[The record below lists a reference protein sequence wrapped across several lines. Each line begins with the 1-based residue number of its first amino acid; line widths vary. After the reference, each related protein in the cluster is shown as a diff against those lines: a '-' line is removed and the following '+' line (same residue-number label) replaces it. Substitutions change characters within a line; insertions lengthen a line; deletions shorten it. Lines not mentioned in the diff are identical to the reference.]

1 MTASSEIHPK
11 TVRGVTRIARSAKAA
26 SSLLA
31 TASTA
36 EKNAALVAIAEALRT
51 GTDRIVKANDAD
63 IAAGTESGMSEALLD
78 RLRLD
83 ADRIAAIADSVEA
96 IVDLADPVGN
106 VVVGRTLPNGIR
118 LSQTR
123 VPMGVIGA
131 IYEARPNVT
140 VDIAVLALKAG
151 NATVLRGGSAAQN
164 SNAELISVLRSAV
177 ESVGLPAD
185 TVNGI
190 DQYGRDGA
198 NVLMH
203 ARDFVDLLI
212 PRGGAELINMVVQES
227 IVPVIETGVGNVH
240 MFVDSTA
247 TVKTAVDL
255 VLNSKTHPA
264 QRLQL
269 PRDAARP

>member
-1 MTASSEIHPK
+1 
-11 TVRGVTRIARSAKAA
+11 
-26 SSLLA
+26 
-31 TASTA
+31 
-36 EKNAALVAIAEALRT
+36 AEALRT

-83 ADRIAAIADSVEA
+83 AERIAAIADSVEA

-106 VVVGRTLPNGIR
+106 VVVGRTLPTGIR

-140 VDIAVLALKAG
+140 VDIAVLALKSG

-164 SNAELISVLRSAV
+164 SNAELISVLRAAV
-177 ESVGLPAD
+177 ESVGLAAD

-190 DQYGRDGA
+190 GQYGRGGA
-198 NVLMH
+198 HVLMP
-203 ARDFVDLLI
+203 ARDFVGLLT

-227 IVPVIETGVGNVH
+227 LAPVIETGVGNVH

-247 TVKTAVDL
+247 TVKTAV
-255 VLNSKTHPA
+255 
-264 QRLQL
+264 
-269 PRDAARP
+269 

>member
-96 IVDLADPVGN
+96 IVDLAGPVGA
-106 VVVGRTLPNGIR
+106 VGRPRPHGVR
-118 LSQTR
+118 LSRPR

-131 IYEARPNVT
+131 IYAARPNVT

-185 TVNGI
+185 TVNG
-190 DQYGRDGA
+190 
-198 NVLMH
+198 
-203 ARDFVDLLI
+203 
-212 PRGGAELINMVVQES
+212 
-227 IVPVIETGVGNVH
+227 
-240 MFVDSTA
+240 
-247 TVKTAVDL
+247 
-255 VLNSKTHPA
+255 
-264 QRLQL
+264 
-269 PRDAARP
+269 

>member
-1 MTASSEIHPK
+1 
-11 TVRGVTRIARSAKAA
+11 
-26 SSLLA
+26 
-31 TASTA
+31 
-36 EKNAALVAIAEALRT
+36 
-51 GTDRIVKANDAD
+51 TD
-63 IAAGTESGMSEALLD
+63 SGMSEALLD
-78 RLRLD
+78 RRRLD
-83 ADRIAAIADSVEA
+83 ADRIAAIADSVDA
-96 IVDLADPVGN
+96 IVDRADPVGN

-123 VPMGVIGA
+123 APMGGRGA
-131 IYEARPNVT
+131 IYAARPNVT
-140 VDIAVLALKAG
+140 GAIAAPAVQSG
-151 NATVLRGGSAAQN
+151 NATVLRGGSAAQT

-227 IVPVIETGVGNVH
+227 IVPVIESGVGKV
-240 MFVDSTA
+240 
-247 TVKTAVDL
+247 
-255 VLNSKTHPA
+255 
-264 QRLQL
+264 
-269 PRDAARP
+269 

>member
-1 MTASSEIHPK
+1 
-11 TVRGVTRIARSAKAA
+11 
-26 SSLLA
+26 
-31 TASTA
+31 
-36 EKNAALVAIAEALRT
+36 ALRT

-63 IAAGTESGMSEALLD
+63 IAAGTESGMSQALLD

-106 VVVGRTLPNGIR
+106 VVIGRTLPNGIR
-118 LSQTR
+118 LSQPRLPMDLNR
-123 VPMGVIGA
+123 VRMGVIGA

-140 VDIAVLALKAG
+140 VDIAVLALKSG

-203 ARDFVDLLI
+203 
-212 PRGGAELINMVVQES
+212 
-227 IVPVIETGVGNVH
+227 
-240 MFVDSTA
+240 
-247 TVKTAVDL
+247 
-255 VLNSKTHPA
+255 
-264 QRLQL
+264 
-269 PRDAARP
+269 